1 MESDNISE
9 LTFSDNSDDERLEQ
23 LLKEEKET
31 YELQESKEKE
41 IINKERQE
49 REKRERETREKFDA
63 EKFEKEKQKYEERL
77 KEKQRKLEELKELE
91 KKRQEQER
99 EKQNTTT
106 RLFSFNSDER
116 TQDLSNK
123 ITKKE
128 RQEQERQEQ
137 EQKKIERDEIIWEAT
152 NCLIASEQSYDS
164 ISAGVWGNKLMR
176 MNSSFTEIHPSL
188 RGKFYNL
195 AKIPHYGVQS
205 YIKFLDL
212 LRFSH
217 NQLEIMLK
225 KAIEIKNILENYS
238 QSDYDKDYKEKR
250 AETGGRD
257 GDAQRAILQKIQS
270 FISVSLSSFPH
281 QLINQF
287 SFFCLTPNFKVNGIQ
302 THSNQ
307 DMMLANFNYNTVVIS
322 LLNRINCLVNF
333 LSKILS
339 LTELSGGLKKRKT
352 RKTKKNKQKNKKTR
366 KTNKNKRTKN
376 KRTKNKKPKH

>member
-1 MESDNISE
+1 MSMIS
-9 LTFSDNSDDERLEQ
+9 
-23 LLKEEKET
+23 
-31 YELQESKEKE
+31 
-41 IINKERQE
+41 
-49 REKRERETREKFDA
+49 
-63 EKFEKEKQKYEERL
+63 
-77 KEKQRKLEELKELE
+77 
-91 KKRQEQER
+91 
-99 EKQNTTT
+99 
-106 RLFSFNSDER
+106 SFP
-116 TQDLSNK
+116 
-123 ITKKE
+123 
-128 RQEQERQEQ
+128 
-137 EQKKIERDEIIWEAT
+137 
-152 NCLIASEQSYDS
+152 
-164 ISAGVWGNKLMR
+164 
-176 MNSSFTEIHPSL
+176 FTEIHPSL

-225 KAIEIKNILENYS
+225 KAVEIKNILENYS

-307 DMMLANFNYNTVVIS
+307 EMMLANFNYNTVVIS

-376 KRTKNKKPKH
+376 KRTKNKKPKY

>member
-1 MESDNISE
+1 MDKSEQEASPDESERIEEEIYFDDDDA
-9 LTFSDNSDDERLEQ
+9 LDERTIRS
-23 LLKEEKET
+23 EK
-31 YELQESKEKE
+31 SRIMRE
-41 IINKERQE
+41 INRNKERQE
-49 REKRERETREKFDA
+49 RERQERERIHQITEKF
-63 EKFEKEKQKYEERL
+63 
-77 KEKQRKLEELKELE
+77 
-91 KKRQEQER
+91 RQEQQKR
-99 EKQNTTT
+99 EK
-106 RLFSFNSDER
+106 LFSFNSDER

-123 ITKKE
+123 IIKKE
-128 RQEQERQEQ
+128 RQEQERQERERQEQ

-164 ISAGVWGNKLMR
+164 ISAGVWGNKLMS

-287 SFFCLTPNFKVNGIQ
+287 SFFCLTPNFKVNGIY
-302 THSNQ
+302 SSPGQ

-339 LTELSGGLKKRKT
+339 LTELSGGLKT

-376 KRTKNKKPKH
+376 KKPKH